1 MKCICKEF
9 RIGGG
14 DSVKTMNEW
23 FLLHAEDIRIRTI
36 TRDQDGCTILVFY
49 EEKPSDEKSR
59 ILVFDRALQ
68 VIS

>member
-9 RIGGG
+9 RIGWG
-14 DSVKTMNEW
+14 DSIQTMNEW

-36 TRDQDGCTILVFY
+36 AHAEMNRILVFY
-49 EEKPSDEKSR
+49 EEEPSDEKSR
-59 ILVFDRALQ
+59 ILVFDRVLQ